1 VGPVGSDIVSG
12 EINKLTV
19 SGLAVK
25 IKPVIDMLKADLVAL
40 HLTLKELKESYL
52 VLEQKCGGCVVHQA
66 QTDAALK
73 VLNEAMVAYD
83 FSKIPRGAGVPF
95 KVVGMPTKVVIH
107 NNEVKNEPIHFA
119 PDTVRSTPPV
129 DLSML
134 DFDNLF
140 Q

>member
-1 VGPVGSDIVSG
+1 VVPSTSGDLSAISLPGGGAGPVGSDIVSG

-25 IKPVIDMLKADLVAL
+25 IKPVIDMLKAELVAL
-40 HLTLKELKESYL
+40 HLTVKELKESYL

-83 FSKIPRGAGVPF
+83 F
-95 KVVGMPTKVVIH
+95 
-107 NNEVKNEPIHFA
+107 
-119 PDTVRSTPPV
+119 
-129 DLSML
+129 
-134 DFDNLF
+134 
-140 Q
+140 